1 MCGLGFCCTYG
12 HMDHKNTR
20 GFHTGKM
27 VRLHIL
33 ERIDLEHKR
42 SIKYVY
48 FNGTITYGYDL
59 GEKVFCD
66 NGFRNTECVQSSF
79 IWGR

>member
-1 MCGLGFCCTYG
+1 MRGLGFCGTSD
-12 HMDHKNTR
+12 HMDHKSTR
-20 GFHTGKM
+20 GLHTGEM

-33 ERIDLEHKR
+33 EGTDLEQKR

-48 FNGTITYGYDL
+48 INGIITYGYDL